1 MRRLLAGLLLTLAGI
16 VSASAQVTNPLVSA
30 FRIGT
35 GGACATTAC
44 TSATKQLCRNSTTD
58 TTIYA
63 CDPVAGFYEP
73 VASTGGVFTHDVYDT
88 TAASGPIIHLTGSS
102 ILASGASATIP
113 LLQAKA
119 DFTMADPVTA
129 PTIGTPTG
137 VSGCLGTK
145 NWTFRAVYYNHGGV
159 TGLSPATSNQTG
171 WATSKNIP
179 VIRPSDYPPTATHWS
194 PAFTD
199 VTAAPSVVRNCSST
213 GPVTA
218 IGTSSV
224 SCGCSGSGTDI
235 TSQVNT
241 TAEKTIFQVM
251 DGELRFPSFASSSPN
266 LLTEGARRFNFGLG
280 YASFTPDSGTTLFD
294 LLTSNGQSRIVCAT
308 CRYTTVDLALASIS
322 DNAVS
327 KPYTIY
333 ALPGTYGGFTMSKSY
348 VYVVGLGAPGSVIFD
363 DPMGVGVDVT
373 DSGVSNVSL
382 FELSPAIS
390 IGTNTVPTR
399 FFINNSRIGRLTGAT
414 CTIDIL
420 HEAGGGSYNGRTWF
434 SSGSVW
440 QTCWDG
446 IFLGRDTRFVS
457 SGDLFI
463 ADNTDEPQGANNL
476 TMFNWISDA
485 VDIEISGAT
494 FLAVQTKNISGAQGI
509 QLFKSAVTG
518 GNGSIR
524 PRISITGSRIYLQ
537 STHASTAGTA
547 FHVLHLSGAEATTIN
562 PEISFTGT
570 DIDVVAAGTTADLIV
585 FNIDADADHDGWIVS
600 MTGGSIRRS
609 GGDTANSYDIDNAET
624 ASGFA
629 VEFNGVRHDGK
640 YTGAGT
646 TRILNSPLTSG
657 VIRNTPLGTAPATCS
672 IGDRYTDTSG
682 ADCYCSA
689 SNTWQITNA
698 TGSCV

>member
-348 VYVVGLGAPGSVIFD
+348 VYVVGLGTRGSVLFTDTIFIAGD
-363 DPMGVGVDVT
+363 ITGAGL
-373 DSGVSNVSL
+373 SNL
-382 FELSPAIS
+382 YLTEPSPTITVAES
-390 IGTNTVPTR
+390 TVPTV
-399 FFINNSRIGRLTGAT
+399 FHITDSIIGSLESGTCSTDTLHDGA
-414 CTIDIL
+414 
-420 HEAGGGSYNGRTWF
+420 GGSYSGRTWY
-434 SSGSVW
+434 SSGNLW
-440 QTCWDG
+440 QTCFDG
-446 IFLGRDTRFVS
+446 IFLGEDARFIS
-457 SGDLFI
+457 SGDTFI
-463 ADNTDEPQGANNL
+463 GDNTNEAGSNNI
-476 TMFNWISDA
+476 TMFNWLTDTSDY
-485 VDIEISGAT
+485 EISGAT
-494 FLAVQTKNISGAQGI
+494 ILITQAKNVSGSTGVQVFNSITPASGGGLRPRLAV
-509 QLFKSAVTG
+509 
-518 GNGSIR
+518 
-524 PRISITGSRIYLQ
+524 TGSRIYVQ
-537 STHASTAGTA
+537 STHASTTGPIM
-547 FHVLHLSGAEATTIN
+547 VLDLTGADTTTIN
-562 PEISFTGT
+562 PEITFNGV
-570 DIDVVAAGTTADLIV
+570 DIDMVAAGTTADLIA
-585 FNIDADADHDGWIVS
+585 FIIDADADHDGWTVNVV
-600 MTGGSIRRS
+600 GGSIRRS
-609 GGDTANSYDIDNAET
+609 GGDTANSYDVDNAET
-624 ASGFA
+624 AAGFT
-629 VEFNGVRHDGK
+629 VNLYGVAHEGK
-640 YTGAGT
+640 VTGAGT
-646 TRILNSPLTSG
+646 TNIFNSPLTSG
-657 VIRNTPLGTAPATCS
+657 VIRNTPLAAAPATCS

-698 TGSCV
+698 TGACA